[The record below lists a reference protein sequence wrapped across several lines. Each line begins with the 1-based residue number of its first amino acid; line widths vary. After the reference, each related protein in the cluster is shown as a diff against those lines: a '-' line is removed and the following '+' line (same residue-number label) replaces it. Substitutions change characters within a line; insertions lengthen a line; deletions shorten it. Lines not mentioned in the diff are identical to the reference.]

1 MTTPRHI
8 AVIDIGKTNAKLA
21 LVDLPSLTEI
31 AVVTRPNI
39 VHAGPPWPHFDVD
52 GHWAFLLH
60 ALAQFHRDHR
70 IDAISVTTHGACA
83 ALLASDGT
91 LAAPILDYEH
101 SYPPSV
107 VDAYAAIKPA
117 FASTGSPTLDGGLNI
132 GAQLHWQFAQDP
144 TLRDRTAQ
152 IVTYPQYWGHRLT
165 GVAATDTT
173 SMGCH
178 TDLWS
183 PRSGAFSDLPEKL
196 GISNKIA
203 PVRKPTDILG
213 TILSEISQVTG
224 LPPTTPVCVG
234 IHDSNASLYPHL
246 LDQTGP
252 FSVVS
257 TGTWVIVMAIGGED
271 IPLDPARDT
280 LMNVNAMGQAVPSA
294 RFMGGREYEMIQQG
308 VKVTPSAGDV
318 SSVLDQ
324 HLMILPAV
332 DPRTGPYR
340 GREMSWSGTA
350 PQLGTG
356 ARATALSFYLA
367 MMTDTCLR
375 LTGAQGP
382 TIVEGPFGRNSE
394 FIGMLEAATER
405 QVLTSDAATGTS
417 IGAALLFGRSA
428 SMAKPIAS
436 KSAAAGT
443 KYREYAALWR
453 SLVVL

>member
-1 MTTPRHI
+1 
-8 AVIDIGKTNAKLA
+8 
-21 LVDLPSLTEI
+21 
-31 AVVTRPNI
+31 
-39 VHAGPPWPHFDVD
+39 
-52 GHWAFLLH
+52 
-60 ALAQFHRDHR
+60 
-70 IDAISVTTHGACA
+70 
-83 ALLASDGT
+83 
-91 LAAPILDYEH
+91 
-101 SYPPSV
+101 
-107 VDAYAAIKPA
+107 
-117 FASTGSPTLDGGLNI
+117 
-132 GAQLHWQFAQDP
+132 
-144 TLRDRTAQ
+144 
-152 IVTYPQYWGHRLT
+152 
-165 GVAATDTT
+165 
-173 SMGCH
+173 
-178 TDLWS
+178 
-183 PRSGAFSDLPEKL
+183 
-196 GISNKIA
+196 
-203 PVRKPTDILG
+203 
-213 TILSEISQVTG
+213 
-224 LPPTTPVCVG
+224 
-234 IHDSNASLYPHL
+234 
-246 LDQTGP
+246 
-252 FSVVS
+252 
-257 TGTWVIVMAIGGED
+257 
-271 IPLDPARDT
+271 
-280 LMNVNAMGQAVPSA
+280 MNVNAMGQAVPSA

-350 PQLGTG
+350 PQLGTA

-436 KSAAAGT
+436 KPAAAGS